1 MTYDLTKEI
10 PQDVQEFRYENMF
23 MKITKSHDGSA
34 TGFIAKNIEEPYMHY
49 HIYIKNDKPYF
60 LQTVEGSKKEHLEID
75 IEKAL
80 QVLARYLERVFSKAE
95 IIQKDDKRFV
105 GKQIALFYRFDL
117 QVDKIKGK
125 EAHFAHNYDL
135 NIVNFEE
142 LDITRNWMG
151 GIQDE
156 NYNDTHMIFCKDSQI
171 ILIDLSNIES
181 DENAIMFESMMNPA
195 N

>member
-1 MTYDLTKEI
+1 MTDDLTKEI
-10 PQDVQEFRYENMF
+10 PQDAQEFRYENMF
-23 MKITKSHDGSA
+23 MKITKSHDGTP
-34 TGFIAKNIEEPYMHY
+34 TGFIAKNIEEPYVHY
-49 HIYIKNDKPYF
+49 HIYVKDDKPYF
-60 LQTVEGSKKEHLEID
+60 LQTVEGPQKEHLPID
-75 IEKAL
+75 MEKAL

-105 GKQIALFYRFDL
+105 GKEIVLFHRFDL

-125 EAHFAHNYDL
+125 EAHLAHNYEL

-156 NYNDTHMIFCKDSQI
+156 NYNETHMIFCKDGRI
-171 ILIDLSNIES
+171 ILIDFSNIGS
-181 DENAIMFESMMNPA
+181 DPDAIEFESMMNPA
-195 N
+195 S